1 MDNTAMGLGGH
12 PGQNRTPVAS
22 GSREEQA
29 QLPGMGVAKGEKGGQ
44 S

>member
-1 MDNTAMGLGGH
+1 MALDGH

-22 GSREEQA
+22 GRRKEQA
-29 QLPGMGVAKGEKGGQ
+29 QLPGMGVVKDQKGGQ